1 MMPEALVQFSRQLLR
16 CAIVLVMVICAA
28 EPSHADA
35 RLLIVS
41 GLGGDKNYSQQF
53 RDWALQMR
61 NAAVEHL
68 GMAAQDV
75 TWLCES
81 PLRESPLGDL
91 AHCAG
96 ESRRETIVA
105 AIAQLLDDAPTYRP
119 LMVLLIGHGT
129 MRDGRALFNVAG
141 ADLSARDLDD
151 VLSRD
156 RSLRL
161 SPSPS
166 PSPSS
171 SPSASPSPQ
180 PATKRWVAIVNTTPA
195 SASFVS
201 LLAKPARIVISATA
215 RDAED
220 DHTRFAA
227 HFTAAYA
234 ARSADADRDGR
245 VSLLEAFRFAVAEVA
260 REYAAKLQLSTEHAL
275 LEDNADGLG
284 SLTPDVLANDGAAAA
299 AFFLV
304 SAIRREQVSV
314 ARMALE
320 SEARELVAR
329 VHALRRRKV
338 AMAAH
343 DYELQLESLLV
354 ELALNRRATHEGGS

>member
-1 MMPEALVQFSRQLLR
+1 MMPEVLVQYARQLLR
-16 CAIVLVMVICAA
+16 CALVLFIMIGAV

-61 NAAVEHL
+61 SAAVEHL
-68 GMAAQDV
+68 GLAAQDV

-81 PLRESPLGDL
+81 PQRDST
-91 AHCAG
+91 HCAG
-96 ESRRETIVA
+96 ESRRDTIVD

-129 MRDGRALFNVAG
+129 TRDGRALFNVAG
-141 ADLSARDLDD
+141 ADLSARDLDE
-151 VLSRD
+151 VLSKD
-156 RSLRL
+156 RSLRPL
-161 SPSPS
+161 SSRS
-166 PSPSS
+166 SSS
-171 SPSASPSPQ
+171 SPSTR

-195 SASFVS
+195 SASFVA
-201 LLAKPARIVISATA
+201 LLAKPARIVITATA

-234 ARSADADRDGR
+234 AHSADADRDGR

-275 LEDNADGLG
+275 LEDNADGEG
-284 SLTPDVLANDGAAAA
+284 SLTPNVLASDGAAAA
-299 AFFLV
+299 SFFLA
-304 SAIRREQVSV
+304 SAMRGEQASA
-314 ARMALE
+314 ARIALD

-338 AMAAH
+338 AMAAQ
-343 DYELQLESLLV
+343 DYEQQLESLLV
-354 ELALNRRATHEGGS
+354 ELALNRRATHEDGS